1 VSQDGQSGLHIPTW
15 LAASL
20 TATLLAAV
28 VAFVKLV
35 TYSSQMNE
43 RQDEKLAQIEARQEI
58 ARDIV
63 DRVDAQLATIRER
76 LARLERSPAP

>member
-1 VSQDGQSGLHIPTW
+1 LHIPTW